1 MSLADGIK
9 CCLTALTLI
18 RDENDKNIFEKA
30 SDLGQCIKNA
40 YIGDIDPLTVDKA
53 IQIFNRFVATGA
65 TISFI
70 GTSLS
75 IASSGGSISDL
86 LPLLAVCAYEHID
99 DIGIHL
105 LEGVLDSTT
114 SKAKNIGLMFLNA
127 TRMTAIGY
135 MLATNPPLTTM
146 PLLTN
151 YYDALIFHPLNLLR
165 RGYGLIKSLN
175 NENIEQIK
183 SE

>member
-1 MSLADGIK
+1 MSLANGIK
-9 CCLTALTLI
+9 CCLTVLTLTCNN
-18 RDENDKNIFEKA
+18 NDNNIFEKA
-30 SDLGQCIKNA
+30 SNLGRCIKDA
-40 YIGDIDPLTVDKA
+40 YIGDINPLTVDKA

-75 IASSGGSISDL
+75 IAYSGASLNNI

-105 LEGVLDSTT
+105 IEGALDSTT
-114 SKAKNIGLMFLNA
+114 SKAKNIGLMFLNGS
-127 TRMTAIGY
+127 RMAAIGY

-146 PLLTN
+146 PLLIN
-151 YYDALIFHPLNLLR
+151 YSDALVFHPLNLLR
-165 RGYGLIKSLN
+165 RGYGLIKSYKN
-175 NENIEQIK
+175 DSVEDIK
-183 SE
+183 SK